1 MNKKIIALLVVV
13 ALATTGVFATGL
25 GIMSSDQTGWGA
37 ISYAPSKTG
46 MYYGLGWGARGIGI
60 SAEIPFINGTFFDA
74 DLFSLGYRVGAG
86 INTWLGFIGG
96 FEFGVGVYGFA
107 GLNFNFDFQAFELEL
122 FGQWQPNFEISIV
135 PFDIFPYNTV
145 GSILSGYASGVRI
158 WF

>member
-13 ALATTGVFATGL
+13 ALATTGVFAI
-25 GIMSSDQTGWGA
+25 GIGGMSSAQTGWGA

-46 MYYGLGWGARGIGI
+46 MYYGLGWGARGLGI

-74 DLFSLGYRVGAG
+74 ELFSLGYRVGAG

-135 PFDIFPYNTV
+135 PFGISTI
-145 GSILSGYASGVRI
+145 GSIFTGYASGVRI

>member
-1 MNKKIIALLVVV
+1 MNKKIIALLVIV
-13 ALATTGVFATGL
+13 ALATTSVFATGL
-25 GIMSSDQTGWGA
+25 GVMSSAQTGWGG

-46 MYYGLGWGARGIGI
+46 MYYGLGWRGNGIGI

-86 INTWLGFIGG
+86 INTWLNFIGG
-96 FEFGVGVYGFA
+96 FGFGVGVYGFA

-122 FGQWQPNFEISIV
+122 FGQWQPNFEINIV
-135 PFDIFPYNTV
+135 PFGVSSIASIFT
-145 GSILSGYASGVRI
+145 GYASGVRI